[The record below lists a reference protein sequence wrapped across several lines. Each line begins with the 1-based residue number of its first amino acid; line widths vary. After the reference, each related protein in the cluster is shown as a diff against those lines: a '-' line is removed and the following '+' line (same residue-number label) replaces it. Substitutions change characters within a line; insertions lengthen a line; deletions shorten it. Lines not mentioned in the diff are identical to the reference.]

1 MTRHGEE
8 RAERPDTESER
19 QLWRRSR
26 LIDAPEDD
34 AGRFLDL
41 AAFADGFLDDE
52 ERDRVTAMLADDPDA
67 AADVE
72 AARTLIRPD
81 QIPAELERVVARAT
95 AILPETARPYGRVV
109 PFVPRRR
116 GPLVQHFAQWGSI
129 AAAIVLAGWLGFSM
143 GSDTSLA
150 LSNSRQSNDAIL
162 PELFDQTSGFL
173 RDLGEGLRT

>member
-1 MTRHGEE
+1 MTRHEE
-8 RAERPDTESER
+8 RAERPDTQSER
-19 QLWRRSR
+19 ELWRRSR

-41 AAFADGFLDDE
+41 AAFADGLLDDD
-52 ERDRVTAMLADDPDA
+52 ERDRVTALLAVDPDA

-72 AARTLIRPD
+72 AARTSIRPD
-81 QIPAELERVVARAT
+81 ESPAELEKVVPRAS
-95 AILPETARPYGRVV
+95 AIVPDAALPYGRVV
-109 PFVPRRR
+109 PFISRRR
-116 GPLVQHFAQWGSI
+116 GAIVQYFAQWGSI

-150 LSNSRQSNDAIL
+150 LSNSRQSTDAIL